1 MKISN
6 KFAFPRR
13 FSNPDDLAAA
23 HRSNY
28 FSLEI
33 LLSPTVRGMVYPES
47 LKNTTGASLTQLK
60 TKDLSYLHGKVDFL
74 AIDAYSQMSAT
85 SPDDGIEA
93 CAANLIGSPSTI
105 YKYITPTY
113 IRPALKCYNDIYHT
127 SGSIVI
133 TEEFGWNALLEEE
146 MIPDEACFDYLRS
159 EYFTNYIAEL
169 AKSRD
174 EDGVSIV
181 GAFAWSFI
189 DNNEWGTSAQRYG
202 MQTVDRKTQTRR
214 FKRSIF
220 DYVDAFQKAVK
231 DHR

>member
-1 MKISN
+1 
-6 KFAFPRR
+6 
-13 FSNPDDLAAA
+13 
-23 HRSNY
+23 
-28 FSLEI
+28 
-33 LLSPTVRGMVYPES
+33 
-47 LKNTTGASLTQLK
+47 
-60 TKDLSYLHGKVDFL
+60 
-74 AIDAYSQMSAT
+74 
-85 SPDDGIEA
+85 
-93 CAANLIGSPSTI
+93 
-105 YKYITPTY
+105 
-113 IRPALKCYNDIYHT
+113 
-127 SGSIVI
+127 
-133 TEEFGWNALLEEE
+133 LEEE